1 LGKVIETLAIHT
13 SRLPVP
19 LALVIG
25 SVLSE
30 LTSFLLPGAV
40 VEIVRTE

>member
-1 LGKVIETLAIHT
+1 
-13 SRLPVP
+13 
-19 LALVIG
+19 VIG
-25 SVLSE
+25 SDLSE